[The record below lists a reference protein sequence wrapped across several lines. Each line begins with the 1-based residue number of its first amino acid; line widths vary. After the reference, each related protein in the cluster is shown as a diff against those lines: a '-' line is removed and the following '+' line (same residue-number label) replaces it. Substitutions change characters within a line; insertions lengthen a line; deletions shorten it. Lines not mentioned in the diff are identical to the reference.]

1 MAQRLATTGIVSF
14 FFLIN
19 GAFEALEFL
28 ACVK

>member
-1 MAQRLATTGIVSF
+1 MAQRLATTGIVKLLF
-14 FFLIN
+14 PVN